1 MRFFLK
7 SFLSILLAAN
17 LINSTFNVP
26 TANADILGNVVFI
39 GDSITEG
46 DGTPS
51 SGVAADG
58 YTWRYNLWQRFVDNT
73 VDHQFV
79 GTRTLQHEPPIGGF
93 IYPDYNGESFTNA
106 HEAIWGTTAQE
117 RNFNIGNRLNTLATN
132 GETPNTAFIF
142 VGGNGVS
149 SGPTNSSN
157 ITNITSDISSIID
170 KLQGETAGVSGN
182 SDVNIYLMSTLPR
195 FSSNGQPD
203 SRNANGFTALNMAMQ
218 NLADNQDTLT
228 STVEYLDL
236 FELMNDPAFYYDGIH
251 PNSAGADRIG
261 NAVFSQITSVPE
273 PSGLMVGLFSLLTF
287 ALRRKRQS

>member
-1 MRFFLK
+1 MRCSLT
-7 SFLSILLAAN
+7 SFLSILLAAI
-17 LINSTFNVP
+17 LINSTTNMP
-26 TANADILGNVVFI
+26 TANADILGNVIFI

-58 YTWRYNLWQRFVDNT
+58 YTWRYHLWQRFVDNA

-79 GTRTLQHEPPIGGF
+79 GTRKLQHEPPLGGF
-93 IYPDYNGESFTNA
+93 IYPDYSGESFTNA

-117 RNFNIGNRLNTLATN
+117 RNLNIGTSLNSLAID
-132 GETPNTAFIF
+132 GETPDTAFIF

-149 SGPTNSSN
+149 LGPTNSSN
-157 ITNITSDISSIID
+157 ITDIASDISSIID

-182 SDVNIYLMSTLPR
+182 SDIDIYLMSILPR

-203 SRNANGFTALNMAMQ
+203 SRNANGFTALNTAMQ

-236 FELMNDPAFYYDGIH
+236 FELMNDPAYYYDGIH
-251 PNSAGADRIG
+251 PNSAGAERIG

-273 PSGLMVGLFSLLTF
+273 PSGLMVGLISLFTF
-287 ALRRKRQS
+287 ASRRKRQS